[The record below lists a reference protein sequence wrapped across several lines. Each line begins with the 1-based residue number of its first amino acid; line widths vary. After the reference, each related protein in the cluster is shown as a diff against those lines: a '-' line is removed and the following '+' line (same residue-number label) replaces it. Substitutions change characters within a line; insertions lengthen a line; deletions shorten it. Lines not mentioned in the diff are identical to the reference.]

1 MHVSQFF
8 SNLVTYNAQKE
19 VGILINSK
27 KTSSLLELT
36 RNSHVAIMHQSV
48 LVIVSSITRT
58 QIKHSLA
65 YTSTKLASLKMH
77 NISITHQNH
86 TYL

>member
-1 MHVSQFF
+1 MEASF
-8 SNLVTYNAQKE
+8 SNPVTYNAQKE

-36 RNSHVAIMHQSV
+36 RNSHVAIVHQPV
-48 LVIVSSITRT
+48 LVIVSSITCR
-58 QIKHSLA
+58 QRKHSLA
-65 YTSTKLASLKMH
+65 YTSTKLAIIKMH
-77 NISITHQNH
+77 NISITHQNQ